1 MMRIFGLILGLCL
14 GTVCNGGNA
23 VAADMQKLTGR
34 VAPTALALP
43 DPDGRQRSLEEFQ
56 GQVVVVNF
64 WASWC
69 PPCLREFPS
78 LEQLSRDHS
87 IIQELVDQGLFE
99 SAEEARGAGV
109 KNNIITRGL
118 GITHEVEVEEGADD
132 VQTGDLFLFCSDGLS
147 DMVADPVL
155 EVTLNSAGDGLS
167 ELCGKLLDLAIQ
179 SGGRDNVSVILV
191 RPEV

>member
-23 VAADMQKLTGR
+23 LAADMQKLTGR
-34 VAPTALALP
+34 AAPTALALP

-78 LEQLSRDHS
+78 LEQLSRDHEDEAFS
-87 IIQELVDQGLFE
+87 VIAVNVAEEPGTVRRFGRLGTAGIHVLMDRD
-99 SAEEARGAGV
+99 SAEAHAWGV
-109 KNNIITRGL
+109 EYFPTSFLLDSSGRLVYRIEG
-118 GITHEVEVEEGADD
+118 EVDW
-132 VQTGDLFLFCSDGLS
+132 
-147 DMVADPVL
+147 
-155 EVTLNSAGDGLS
+155 AGDETVRRLIAQLLAGE
-167 ELCGKLLDLAIQ
+167 EL
-179 SGGRDNVSVILV
+179 
-191 RPEV
+191 